1 MKSTGE
7 VMAGAATPAAAYR
20 RALQAAGR
28 AGASQG
34 VLEPLQSL

>member
-1 MKSTGE
+1 
-7 VMAGAATPAAAYR
+7 MAGAATPVAAYR

-28 AGASQG
+28 ARAARG